1 MISNQSLKQ
10 NYSKNETH
18 LNKHWLWPS
27 MKWPLSQD
35 DKTSD
40 YIMLE
45 FPPPLFFF
53 FRSDSDVIPDREQ
66 YRGTWCPFF
75 NLYVYYLYIQIY
87 RYLPS
92 GGPMYLGSTPIAICR
107 RALDRSF
114 TTDSR
119 VSSDDKDLSSSSL
132 KSNIQTSTYTCT
144 CYHCGNKVYKICT
157 S

>member
-45 FPPPLFFF
+45 FPPPLFFLDQTLMW
-53 FRSDSDVIPDREQ
+53 SQTESNTEGHDAL
-66 YRGTWCPFF
+66 FF
-75 NLYVYYLYIQIY
+75 NLYVYYLYIQMY